1 MAVCEMLE
9 LSVLQKCGEIFCD
22 TLTSSN
28 VDVSFQCTFCR
39 KTLMELNTFL
49 LHLQIEHCKPPI
61 TTEEFRIESVEEIK
75 EEEDTEEGEI
85 EDAEEFFFETEEV
98 LFEAADIPIVGEDDV
113 SQYELDKDEEIP
125 IPLEHVLKS
134 TEIEMKSGYN
144 SKKSV
149 RSTSLAVKRKRREH
163 GCPYCDRI
171 FKRAWDLKDHL
182 NTHDRPKPFKC
193 EICPASYFYK
203 SNLTNHMTCH
213 KICKSRKNRSP
224 QKPKERK
231 LCRFCPKTFT
241 TTTHRR
247 RHERI
252 HTGERPYICEICG
265 RSFASSAE
273 LSSHRS
279 CRHLH
284 ERNFVCYI
292 CDKRFNRRSQ
302 LNIHKANIH
311 IARPATHICTI
322 CKAAF
327 KRITE
332 LKTHINVHKVK
343 VYKCTECN
351 KLFAHHSGLYVHQKI
366 HKRQRD
372 EWLTDSSV

>member
-1 MAVCEMLE
+1 MAVWEMLE
-9 LSVLQKCGEIFCD
+9 LSILQKCGEIFCD

-49 LHLQIEHCKPPI
+49 QHLQSEHCKPPI
-61 TTEEFRIESVEEIK
+61 TAEEVPMKSEA
-75 EEEDTEEGEI
+75 EEGEYTE
-85 EDAEEFFFETEEV
+85 EDYFETEEV
-98 LFEAADIPIVGEDDV
+98 LFEAQDIPILPEDDV
-113 SQYELDKDEEIP
+113 SQYVLDKDEEIP
-125 IPLEHVLKS
+125 IPLEHVMKS
-134 TEIEMKSGYN
+134 AEIEMKCDHN
-144 SKKSV
+144 SKASV
-149 RSTSLAVKRKRREH
+149 RSTSRAVKRKRREH
-163 GCPYCDRI
+163 NCPHCDRI

-193 EICPASYFYK
+193 KHCPASYFYK

-213 KICKSRKNRSP
+213 KTCKSPKNRSS

-231 LCRFCPKTFT
+231 LCRFCTKTFT

-252 HTGERPYICEICG
+252 HTGERPYICESCG
-265 RSFASSAE
+265 KSFASAAE
-273 LSSHRS
+273 LTSHRS
-279 CRHLH
+279 CRHLQ

-302 LNIHKANIH
+302 LNIHKANVH
-311 IARPATHICTI
+311 AARPATHICTI

-332 LKTHINVHKVK
+332 LKTHINVHKEK

-366 HKRQRD
+366 HKKQRD
-372 EWLTDSSV
+372 EWLTDSEM